1 MHELSITQAIVDQ
14 CAERCEGQRVL
25 RVVIEIGKQTCV
37 APDAVRF
44 AFELCA
50 RGTPVEGAALEIH
63 TPPGEALLLKTMEVV
78 EP

>member
-14 CAERCEGQRVL
+14 CAEKSEGQRVI
-25 RVVIEIGKQTCV
+25 RVVLEIGQNTCV

-50 RGTPVEGAALEIH
+50 QGTPVEGATLEIH